1 MQNYLIACLGNIG
14 AEYVNTRHNIGFMV
28 GDELVGSK
36 DVRFEPVKYGEM
48 AIITNRSRKYYV
60 LKPNT
65 FMNLSGKS
73 VGYHLKNLEM
83 PVNHL
88 VVVTDDLALPL
99 GMLRLRP
106 SGSHGG
112 HNGLRNIEEVLGT
125 NQYMRFRIGIGNNF
139 PKGKQVEY
147 VLSEFSKEEQPCIK
161 NILTATIEGL
171 LDLAFSGPD
180 RVMTRIN
187 GLKNLCNQTSS

>member
-1 MQNYLIACLGNIG
+1 VQKHGGVFTSGRL
-14 AEYVNTRHNIGFMV
+14 AEV
-28 GDELVGSK
+28 GTVKLKGRELVC
-36 DVRFEPVKYGEM
+36 
-48 AIITNRSRKYYV
+48 I
-60 LKPNT
+60 KPTT

-73 VGYHLKNLEM
+73 VGYHIKNLEI
-83 PVNHL
+83 PVNQL